1 MQGSHDCIPA
11 SLYPCILAS
20 VNLCVKVKTRDEIRT
35 IAAELRQQGKRIVFT
50 NGCFDLLHVGHVRYL
65 QAAKAQGD
73 VLIVGLNSD
82 ESVRGLKGP
91 QRPLI
96 PQEQRAE
103 VLAGLEAVD
112 YVVLFNESVP
122 HETIKAV
129 VPHVHVKGGD
139 YTEDQLPEAPLVR
152 SLGGKVVIVPVVE
165 GWSTTA
171 IAEKIQG
178 SGVRGHGS
186 ETRHELRSYEPP
198 PPPAPPPPPPSCPT
212 PARYASSRFPGKALA
227 DIAGKPMIQW
237 VYERARQ
244 AQCLQRLL
252 VATDDER
259 IAAAVQR
266 FGGEVVMTSP
276 HHPSGTDRLAEAV
289 RDLPCDV
296 VVNVQGDEPLIDPR
310 AIEQAVQPLLDDATI
325 VMSTLATPITSED
338 VWRDPNVVKVVTDA
352 DGFALYFSRSSIP
365 YHRDGTPPL
374 NALHHV
380 GLYVYRKEFL
390 LRFAA
395 LSPTPL
401 ERLERLEQLRVLENG
416 GKIKVVVTDY
426 TAIGVDTVEDLE
438 KVKAQVL
445 AR

>member
-1 MQGSHDCIPA
+1 M
-11 SLYPCILAS
+11 
-20 VNLCVKVKTRDEIRT
+20 KVKTREEIRT
-35 IAAELRQQGKRIVFT
+35 IAAALRQQGKRIVFT

-65 QAAKAQGD
+65 RAAKAQGD

-82 ESVRGLKGP
+82 ASVRGLKGP

-112 YVVLFNESVP
+112 YVVIFDESTP

-152 SLGGKVVIVPVVE
+152 ALGGRVVIVPVVE

-171 IAEKIQG
+171 IAQRIQG
-178 SGVRGHGS
+178 LRGEGLGQGQPSILNPQPIVVGVI
-186 ETRHELRSYEPP
+186 
-198 PPPAPPPPPPSCPT
+198 

-237 VYERARQ
+237 VYERASQ
-244 AQCLQRLL
+244 AECLQRLL

-259 IAAAVQR
+259 IAEAVRR

-276 HHPSGTDRLAEAV
+276 EHPSGTDRLAEAV
-289 RDLPCDV
+289 RDMPCDI

-310 AIEQAVQPLLDDATI
+310 AIEQAVQPLLNDAALQ
-325 VMSTLATPITSED
+325 MSTLATPITAEE
-338 VWRDPNVVKVVTDA
+338 VWHDPNVVKVVTDVN
-352 DGFALYFSRSSIP
+352 GFALYFSRASIP
-365 YHRDGTPPL
+365 YHRSGMPPL

-380 GLYVYRKEFL
+380 GLYVYRKDFL

-395 LSPTPL
+395 LAPTPL
-401 ERLERLEQLRVLENG
+401 EELERLEQLRVLESG

-426 TAIGVDTVEDLE
+426 TAIGVDTLEDLE
-438 KVKAQVL
+438 KVRVRLGVPKSAPS
-445 AR
+445 

>member
-1 MQGSHDCIPA
+1 
-11 SLYPCILAS
+11 
-20 VNLCVKVKTRDEIRT
+20 VKVKTREEIRT
-35 IAAELRQQGKRIVFT
+35 IAAALRQQGKRIVFT

-103 VLAGLEAVD
+103 VLAALEAVD
-112 YVVLFNESVP
+112 YVVIFNESVP
-122 HETIKAV
+122 HETIQAV
-129 VPHVHVKGGD
+129 APHVHVKGGD
-139 YTEDQLPEAPLVR
+139 YTEEQLPETPLVH
-152 SLGGKVVIVPVVE
+152 SLGGRVVIVPVVE

-178 SGVRGHGS
+178 SGFWVLGS
-186 ETRHELRSYEPP
+186 GDKSSKPKTQNLK
-198 PPPAPPPPPPSCPT
+198 PAVVGVI

-237 VYERARQ
+237 VYERASQ

-259 IAAAVQR
+259 IAEAVQR

-276 HHPSGTDRLAEAV
+276 EHPSGTDRLAEAV

-310 AIEQAVQPLLDDATI
+310 AIEQAVQPLLEDATI

-338 VWRDPNVVKVVTDA
+338 VWHDPNVVKVVTDA
-352 DGFALYFSRSSIP
+352 NEFALYFSRSSIP

-380 GLYVYRKEFL
+380 GLYVYRKDFL

-401 ERLERLEQLRVLENG
+401 EQLERLEQLRVLENG

-426 TAIGVDTVEDLE
+426 TAIGVDTAEDLE
-438 KVKAQVL
+438 KVKMQVL

>member
-11 SLYPCILAS
+11 SLHPCIPAS
-20 VNLCVKVKTRDEIRT
+20 VNLYVKVKTRDEIRT
-35 IAAELRQQGKRIVFT
+35 IAAALRQQGKRTVFT

-82 ESVRGLKGP
+82 ESVCGLKGP

-112 YVVLFNESVP
+112 YVVIFNESVP

-129 VPHVHVKGGD
+129 APHVHVKGGD

-152 SLGGKVVIVPVVE
+152 SLGGRVVIVPVVE

-171 IAEKIQG
+171 IAQKAQL
-178 SGVRGHGS
+178 SVSSDQLAVTSDQSPTHHSPLTVVGVI
-186 ETRHELRSYEPP
+186 
-198 PPPAPPPPPPSCPT
+198 

-244 AQCLQRLL
+244 ARCLQRLL

-259 IAAAVQR
+259 IAEAIKH

-276 HHPSGTDRLAEAV
+276 EHPSGTDRLAEAV

-338 VWRDPNVVKVVTDA
+338 VWHDPNVVKVVTDA
-352 DGFALYFSRSSIP
+352 NGFALYFSRSSIP

-380 GLYVYRKEFL
+380 GLYVYRKDFL

-401 ERLERLEQLRVLENG
+401 EQLERLEQLRVLENG

-426 TAIGVDTVEDLE
+426 TAIGVDTAEDLE
-438 KVKAQVL
+438 KVKVQVL

>member
-1 MQGSHDCIPA
+1 M
-11 SLYPCILAS
+11 
-20 VNLCVKVKTRDEIRT
+20 KVKTREEIRT
-35 IAAELRQQGKRIVFT
+35 IAAALRQQGKRIVFT

-91 QRPLI
+91 PRPLI

-103 VLAGLEAVD
+103 VLAALEAVD
-112 YVVLFNESVP
+112 YVVIFNESVP
-122 HETIKAV
+122 HETIQAV

-139 YTEDQLPEAPLVR
+139 YTEEQLPEAPLVR
-152 SLGGKVVIVPVVE
+152 SLGGTVVIVPAVE

-171 IAEKIQG
+171 IAEKIQRSRERTPSRLVG
-178 SGVRGHGS
+178 IEEAIPRTSSGVSPLVVGVI
-186 ETRHELRSYEPP
+186 
-198 PPPAPPPPPPSCPT
+198 

-237 VYERARQ
+237 VYERASQ
-244 AQCLQRLL
+244 ARCLQRLL

-259 IAAAVQR
+259 IAQAVRR

-276 HHPSGTDRLAEAV
+276 EHPSGTDRLAEAV
-289 RDLPCDV
+289 RDVPCDV

-310 AIEQAVQPLLDDATI
+310 AIEQAVQPLLEDATM

-352 DGFALYFSRSSIP
+352 NGFALYFSRSSIP

-374 NALHHV
+374 NALHHI
-380 GLYVYRKEFL
+380 GLYVYRRDFL

-401 ERLERLEQLRVLENG
+401 EQLERLEQLRVLENG
-416 GKIKVVVTDY
+416 GRIKVVVTDY
-426 TAIGVDTVEDLE
+426 TAIGVDTAEDLE
-438 KVKAQVL
+438 KVKAQLNIL
-445 AR
+445 ASDE